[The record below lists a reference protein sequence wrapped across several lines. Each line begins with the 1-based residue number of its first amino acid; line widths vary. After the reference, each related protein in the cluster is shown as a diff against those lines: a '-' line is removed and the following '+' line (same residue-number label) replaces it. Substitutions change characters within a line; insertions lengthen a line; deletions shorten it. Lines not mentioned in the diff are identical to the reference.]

1 MTISF
6 TGVGNLRV
14 EKANPKKIYGMYL
27 SHNNEIKEGEKILNR
42 VKLKFDLTNDNA
54 GSDLDDLKK
63 AVEHSGRSYI
73 YNQKHPEK
81 VELYAKNYTI
91 HDDVIPQNYTLF
103 KLNNKPVPLLSR
115 NDLELY
121 TQLAKITRKL
131 SEHPD
136 TTDVQKRYTN
146 WVNSKIAAEAEN
158 YLNKT

>member
-54 GSDLDDLKK
+54 GSDLDDLKN
-63 AVEHSGRSYI
+63 AVKNSGRTYSCSTKY
-73 YNQKHPEK
+73 PEK
-81 VELYAKNYTI
+81 VELYIKNYTI
-91 HDDVIPQNYTLF
+91 YDDVIPQNYSMI